1 MNEETKQ
8 AIRQKYERALQHG
21 ERFWPDSIF
30 KDAIMALAIFFLLLL
45 LATFVGVHDSPKADP
60 SDTSYVPRP
69 EWYFLFLFKFL
80 ALYGQIPLLGK
91 IEWIATALIPG
102 LALGVLTLLPFIDKS
117 PRRYYAKR
125 ALPLGIMGI
134 LVWGMVWLTLLAEY
148 PTVTADGS
156 PLPGILQA
164 IAGIVI
170 PLLAYL
176 AFAVMAYTLK
186 DNAPRAILFTGLG
199 AGALMAAF
207 SIAAMILYPPAHKE
221 VAEQP
226 ATLIDQITAGQDLY
240 SIHCLECHGEDGSVA
255 VIQGVPGLEG
265 KAISPISSRDVLY
278 TVNDASMAQIIAYG
292 RPDSGMP
299 PFGKAYNPEGLTRA
313 EIDYIIA
320 FMRYSWDDRYEKPVI
335 RPLFPP
341 LGPNEVPSYEVHVA
355 PVVKRYCLSCHRP
368 GKDSNDYYMD
378 TYDNILY
385 SGDNGDM
392 NVIAG
397 DENSYLLQVIQ
408 GKPILNPDGSEAIGV
423 MPPSGTL
430 KPEVI
435 EVFRRWVLMGMPR
448 TAEDAARL
456 TWPTP

>member
-1 MNEETKQ
+1 MNEDVKQ
-8 AIRQKYERALQHG
+8 QIHEKYERELQRG

-30 KDAIMALAIFFLLLL
+30 KDAIMALALFIVLIL

-60 SDTSYVPRP
+60 SDTSYIPRP

-80 ALYGQIPLLGK
+80 ALYGQIPVLGK

-102 LALGVLTLLPFIDKS
+102 IAIGILTLLPFIDKS

-134 LVWGMVWLTLLAEY
+134 LVWGMVWLTLLADY
-148 PTVTADGS
+148 PTVAPDGS
-156 PLPGILQA
+156 STPGILQA

-170 PLLAYL
+170 PLLAYI
-176 AFAVMAYTLK
+176 AFTVMAYTLK
-186 DNAPRAILFTGLG
+186 ERAPHGILLTALG
-199 AGALMAAF
+199 AGALMAGF
-207 SIAAMILYPPAHKE
+207 SLLSMILYPLPAKE
-221 VAEQP
+221 TAEHP
-226 ATLIDQITAGQDLY
+226 TSLVDRITAGQDLY
-240 SIHCLECHGEDGSVA
+240 SIHCLECHGEDGAVKVIEGVA
-255 VIQGVPGLEG
+255 GLEG
-265 KAISPISSRDVLY
+265 TVISPISSRDVLY
-278 TVNDASMAQIIAYG
+278 TLNDASLGEIIAYG
-292 RPDSGMP
+292 RPDLGMP

-320 FMRYSWDDRYEKPVI
+320 FMRHTWDDRYEMPKI
-335 RPLFPP
+335 QPLFPP
-341 LGPNEVPSYEVHVA
+341 LAPNEVPSYEVHIT
-355 PVVKRYCLSCHRP
+355 PIVKRYCLSCHRP
-368 GKDSNDYYMD
+368 GKDSNDYFMD
-378 TYDNILY
+378 TYENILN

-397 DENSYLLQVIQ
+397 DENSFLLQVIQ

-430 KPEVI
+430 KPDVI

-448 TAEDAARL
+448 TAEEAATL